1 MKTLLLSISAITLL
15 GAAFASPALAMNG
28 AQAVAK
34 CHKVHNC
41 TVYQGPDGAIV
52 IWGPKGGTV
61 ECPNKSSPCTATPRQ
76 GAATTRQD
84 NIIDQSIQG

>member
-1 MKTLLLSISAITLL
+1 MKILFLSAVTATLL
-15 GAAFASPALAMNG
+15 GAAFASPALAMTG

-41 TVYQGPDGAIV
+41 TVYQGPDGGIV

-61 ECPNKSSPCTATPRQ
+61 ECPNKSSQCTAKPRE

-84 NIIDQSIQG
+84 NIIDQAIQG